1 MHYLGREYMYYGKYN
16 KAIDTLIKHLK
27 LDSATWKDER
37 AASMRF
43 IAILYNLL
51 DDYNKVIYYTNKAL
65 KINKKEKTYI
75 NEVFSYN
82 STAYDLRSIA
92 YYYLGKYKAS
102 LKNIKKAI
110 TMEPNNERFISN
122 KKIIEDKLK

>member
-1 MHYLGREYMYYGKYN
+1 MNRP
-16 KAIDTLIKHLK
+16 
-27 LDSATWKDER
+27 
-37 AASMRF
+37 
-43 IAILYNLL
+43 
-51 DDYNKVIYYTNKAL
+51 
-65 KINKKEKTYI
+65 KTYI
-75 NEVFSYN
+75 NELFSYD
-82 STAYDLRSIA
+82 STIYDLRSIA

>member
-1 MHYLGREYMYYGKYN
+1 MRFIGRCYTNLNRYEEAILWYK
-16 KAIDTLIKHLK
+16 KAIKEAPYLRDGYI
-27 LDSATWKDER
+27 E
-37 AASMRF
+37 

>member
-1 MHYLGREYMYYGKYN
+1 MPISANGTSN
-16 KAIDTLIKHLK
+16 SPKAVTIHHGDR
-27 LDSATWKDER
+27 LDEAVVD
-37 AASMRF
+37 
-43 IAILYNLL
+43 LV